1 MNAVLTS
8 FHSFLGNRSTVTAM
22 DVEEMS
28 VAVAFGAWY
37 GTKNIKKDE
46 KTYENE
52 IADEWE

>member
-8 FHSFLGNRSTVTAM
+8 FHSFLGNRSTVTAI